1 MLLTAVTQPTI
12 FALASGNFR
21 AAISVIRISGAETS
35 EIVTTLAGGL
45 PAPRRASLR
54 AIRGANGDVLDRAL
68 ILWLPGPASY
78 TGENSAELHLHG
90 GAAVLR
96 AVLERLAA
104 LGARQAEP
112 GEFTRR
118 AFLNGRM
125 DLLEAEGIA
134 DLVAAETDA
143 QRRQALLQVSG
154 TQSGILAGWAD
165 RLRRMLAWQEALI
178 DFPDEDLPPETD
190 AVLQSEIRALA
201 MEMDA
206 AIADGERGIK
216 LRDGLV
222 VAVIGAPNAG
232 KSSIVNAL
240 AQRDIA
246 IVSPIP
252 GTTRDT
258 LEAMIELRGVQIT
271 LVDTAGLRVTQD
283 AVEAEGVRRALVRA
297 AGADVVLRV
306 IDANCPV
313 DAADELLMLPA
324 QARQIVVFNKIDL
337 APAPRD
343 ALGVSA
349 ASGDGLARLLDVLQ
363 EAACALAMP
372 TGSAVLTRMRHVVAL
387 REAASALREAQ
398 RADLPELRGEDLR
411 RAMRALG
418 TMTGAVDVEG
428 ILDTVFGAFCIGK

>member
-143 QRRQALLQVSG
+143 QRR
-154 TQSGILAGWAD
+154 
-165 RLRRMLAWQEALI
+165 
-178 DFPDEDLPPETD
+178 
-190 AVLQSEIRALA
+190 
-201 MEMDA
+201 
-206 AIADGERGIK
+206 
-216 LRDGLV
+216 
-222 VAVIGAPNAG
+222 
-232 KSSIVNAL
+232 
-240 AQRDIA
+240 
-246 IVSPIP
+246 
-252 GTTRDT
+252 
-258 LEAMIELRGVQIT
+258 
-271 LVDTAGLRVTQD
+271 
-283 AVEAEGVRRALVRA
+283 
-297 AGADVVLRV
+297 
-306 IDANCPV
+306 
-313 DAADELLMLPA
+313 
-324 QARQIVVFNKIDL
+324 
-337 APAPRD
+337 
-343 ALGVSA
+343 
-349 ASGDGLARLLDVLQ
+349 
-363 EAACALAMP
+363 
-372 TGSAVLTRMRHVVAL
+372 
-387 REAASALREAQ
+387 
-398 RADLPELRGEDLR
+398 
-411 RAMRALG
+411 
-418 TMTGAVDVEG
+418 
-428 ILDTVFGAFCIGK
+428 